1 MKFKDQNIGKGSS
14 LLADQKHFDKDSF
27 MIENMDSNLAYLSY
41 IENNDINNESEK
53 LKILKNF
60 QNKYRNYRENWK
72 SVEKKISEGNFDDL
86 ILKPQCIDIETA
98 SICDLACPHCY
109 REYIVT
115 PDKIMKKEL
124 YEKIIKE
131 ISEMEVP
138 SIKLNWRGEPL
149 LNPSIDKFIYLAKKK
164 GILDVSINTNATTL
178 DEKKSIKIL
187 ESGLDQI
194 IFSFDGGSKKTYEKM
209 RPGRFKNNKFD
220 DVYKNIKNFCELK
233 KKLGKVFPI
242 TKIQMVMTKSS
253 RPEAKSFFQLF
264 ADIIDIVVLTQY
276 QERGGKVD
284 DILPEQKSKLEKY
297 CKVQNLSKI
306 DHYIAKAD
314 GDLLVSKGRKIC
326 DQIYQRLM
334 VTYDGRVGMCCHDW
348 GAKHCIGYLNDDGY
362 QKYESDLKKVFQ
374 DTQSNKKGFELL
386 KNIKMPEKY
395 NEPELKISNLKD
407 IWYGDELK
415 KVRDCHNQGKQNS
428 LSVCKNC
435 TYKDSYYWEKI

>member
-1 MKFKDQNIGKGSS
+1 M
-14 LLADQKHFDKDSF
+14 
-27 MIENMDSNLAYLSY
+27 
-41 IENNDINNESEK
+41 EK
-53 LKILKNF
+53 C
-60 QNKYRNYRENWK
+60 R
-72 SVEKKISEGNFDDL
+72 KKISEGNFDDL

-233 KKLGKVFPI
+233 KLGKVF
-242 TKIQMVMTKSS
+242 
-253 RPEAKSFFQLF
+253 QL
-264 ADIIDIVVLTQY
+264 
-276 QERGGKVD
+276 
-284 DILPEQKSKLEKY
+284 
-297 CKVQNLSKI
+297 
-306 DHYIAKAD
+306 
-314 GDLLVSKGRKIC
+314 
-326 DQIYQRLM
+326 
-334 VTYDGRVGMCCHDW
+334 
-348 GAKHCIGYLNDDGY
+348 
-362 QKYESDLKKVFQ
+362 QKYKWS
-374 DTQSNKKGFELL
+374 
-386 KNIKMPEKY
+386 
-395 NEPELKISNLKD
+395 
-407 IWYGDELK
+407 
-415 KVRDCHNQGKQNS
+415 
-428 LSVCKNC
+428 
-435 TYKDSYYWEKI
+435 

>member
-1 MKFKDQNIGKGSS
+1 
-14 LLADQKHFDKDSF
+14 

-220 DVYKNIKNFCELK
+220 DVYKI
-233 KKLGKVFPI
+233 
-242 TKIQMVMTKSS
+242 
-253 RPEAKSFFQLF
+253 
-264 ADIIDIVVLTQY
+264 
-276 QERGGKVD
+276 
-284 DILPEQKSKLEKY
+284 
-297 CKVQNLSKI
+297 SKI
-306 DHYIAKAD
+306 F
-314 GDLLVSKGRKIC
+314 VS
-326 DQIYQRLM
+326 
-334 VTYDGRVGMCCHDW
+334 
-348 GAKHCIGYLNDDGY
+348 
-362 QKYESDLKKVFQ
+362 
-374 DTQSNKKGFELL
+374 
-386 KNIKMPEKY
+386 
-395 NEPELKISNLKD
+395 
-407 IWYGDELK
+407 
-415 KVRDCHNQGKQNS
+415 
-428 LSVCKNC
+428 
-435 TYKDSYYWEKI
+435 